1 MENSERKIL
10 DMVEQGQ
17 ITADEGLR
25 LMNAMGKGMVDP
37 ELETQEEFSGAGDQ
51 RERPSGTYAS
61 HISLEEASR
70 MNRLKRWWLLPFSI
84 GLIILFLGAIWMYA
98 GYQAAGFGF
107 GFWISWVPFLLGIF
121 IVAVSFRT
129 SKSVWF
135 HLKVKQAP
143 GERPEQ
149 INFSF
154 PLPLNLAK
162 WFFTSFGDK
171 VTGLKD
177 KGIGDIPA
185 ILENISPEEP
195 FYIHVNDDDDGEEVE
210 IYIG

>member
-25 LMNAMGKGMVDP
+25 LMNAMSKGGVDQKP
-37 ELETQEEFSGAGDQ
+37 ETVEAFGEDS
-51 RERPSGTYAS
+51 ERPGRPTGSYGS
-61 HISLEEASR
+61 HISLEEVAR
-70 MNRLKRWWLLPFSI
+70 MNRLKRWWLMPFSI

-98 GYQAAGFGF
+98 GYQDAGFGF

-121 IVAVSFRT
+121 IVAVSIRT
-129 SKSVWF
+129 SKSLWF

-143 GERPEQ
+143 GEKPER
-149 INFSF
+149 INLSL

-162 WFFTSFGDK
+162 WLFTAFGEK
-171 VTGLKD
+171 ITGLKEP
-177 KGIGDIPA
+177 GLQDIPA

-195 FYIHVNDDDDGEEVE
+195 FYVHVNDDNDGEEVE

>member
-25 LMNAMGKGMVDP
+25 LMNAMGKGTVDP
-37 ELETQEEFSGAGDQ
+37 QPEAQEANGGVARETNRSTG
-51 RERPSGTYAS
+51 SYAS
-61 HISLEEASR
+61 HISLEEVAR
-70 MNRLKRWWLLPFSI
+70 MNRLKNWWLLPFSI
-84 GLIILFLGAIWMYA
+84 GLVILFLGAIWMYA
-98 GYQAAGFGF
+98 GYRDAGFGF
-107 GFWISWVPFLLGIF
+107 SFWIAWVPFLLGIF
-121 IVAVSFRT
+121 IVAVSART

-143 GERPEQ
+143 GEKPEQ
-149 INFSF
+149 INLSL

-162 WFFTSFGDK
+162 WFFTAFGEK
-171 VTGLKD
+171 ITGLDNKVV
-177 KGIGDIPA
+177 GDIPA
-185 ILENISPEEP
+185 ILENLSPEEP
-195 FYIHVNDDDDGEEVE
+195 FYVHVNDDDDGEEVE